1 MQRLSGL
8 DAAFLYV
15 ETPNAHMHVS
25 LLAVLEPTGL
35 PLESEQI
42 EAIAAQRI
50 VREGALRKRVLTV
63 PLGIHHPVWVDD
75 PSFDV
80 LHHIRRVRCPDPGDQ
95 RALAD
100 VVGRIN
106 STPLD
111 RTRPLWELWIIDGL
125 EEGRIGLLAKIHH
138 CIADG
143 VTGARMLASMFN
155 TGRAESSRQSR
166 PPPPP
171 TDAAPVALP
180 SEAEL
185 FRDALRARAQIPREL
200 NELGKRTQDALRKFM
215 ARRADTEQRQGA
227 TPFDAP
233 RVPWNAPVGPDR
245 SVAFAHLPLAD
256 LKSIRKTLGATQ
268 NDVVL
273 AICAGALRRYLEAHS
288 CLPLAPLLAACPV
301 NARGRRGTGQN
312 RVSVM
317 FISLAT
323 NLDDPAKRLAAI
335 RASSRG
341 AKEELGTFGSEM
353 VGNWAELLAPGVLS
367 ALTHSYTKLGI
378 SSLHR
383 PIYNVSIS
391 NVPGPPVPL
400 FLGGA
405 RLAAAY
411 PMGPVIEGVGLNIT
425 VMTYVDRVDFGI
437 TAASSVM
444 KDVHVLAEQFAPAC
458 AELVAQTQT
467 LPLPVDKVAENR

>member
-1 MQRLSGL
+1 MMQRLSGL

-35 PLESEQI
+35 PLESEEI
-42 EAIAAQRI
+42 EALAAQRI
-50 VREGALRKRVLTV
+50 VREAAMRKRVLTV
-63 PLGIHHPVWVDD
+63 PFGIHHPVWVED
-75 PSFDV
+75 PHFDA
-80 LHHIRRVRCPDPGDQ
+80 LHHIRRVRCPEPGNQ
-95 RALAD
+95 HALED

-111 RTRPLWELWIIDGL
+111 RSRPLWELWIIDGL
-125 EEGRIGLLAKIHH
+125 EAGRIGLLAKIHH

-143 VTGARMLASMFN
+143 VTGARMLASMFS
-155 TGRAESSRQSR
+155 TGRSDTSRPSR

-171 TDAAPVALP
+171 REEPPTPLP
-180 SEAEL
+180 SEADL
-185 FRDALRARAQIPREL
+185 LRDALKDRAQVPREL
-200 NELGKRTQDALRKFM
+200 SELGKRTQDALRKFM
-215 ARRADTEQRQGA
+215 ARRAEPERRQGA

-233 RVPWNAPVGPDR
+233 RVAWNAPIAAER
-245 SVAFAHLPLAD
+245 SVAFAHLPAAH
-256 LKSIRKTLGATQ
+256 LKTIRKTLGATQ

-288 CLPLAPLLAACPV
+288 ALPLAPLLAACPV

-323 NLDDPAKRLAAI
+323 NLADARERMTAI

-367 ALTHSYTKLGI
+367 AITHSYTRLGI
-378 SSLHR
+378 STLHR

-405 RLAAAY
+405 KLAAAY

-425 VMTYVDRVDFGI
+425 AMTYVDRVDFGI

-444 KDVHVLAEQFAPAC
+444 DDLNLLAEQFAPAC
-458 AELVAQTQT
+458 AELLALVSEA
-467 LPLPVDKVAENR
+467 PADKVAETR

>member
-15 ETPNAHMHVS
+15 ETPSAHMHVS
-25 LLAVLEPTGL
+25 LLAVLEPTSDA
-35 PLESEQI
+35 LESEQI

-50 VREGALRKRVLTV
+50 VREPALRKRVLTV

-75 PSFDV
+75 PNFDV
-80 LHHIRRVRCPDPGDQ
+80 LHHIRRVRCPDPGDL
-95 RALAD
+95 RALED

-106 STPLD
+106 STQLD
-111 RTRPLWELWIIDGL
+111 RARPLWELWIIDGL
-125 EEGRIGLLAKIHH
+125 SGGRIGLLAKIHH

-143 VTGARMLASMFN
+143 VTGARMLASMFS
-155 TGRAESSRQSR
+155 TGRPESGRASR

-171 TDAAPVALP
+171 EAPAQPLP
-180 SEAEL
+180 SDTDL
-185 FRDALRARAQIPREL
+185 LVDAWRARTQIPQ
-200 NELGKRTQDALRKFM
+200 ELGELGRRTQDAFRKFM
-215 ARRADTEQRQGA
+215 ARRADVEQRKGA

-233 RVPWNAPVGPDR
+233 RVPWNTTIGPER
-245 SVAFAHLPLAD
+245 SIAFTHLLHAD
-256 LKSIRKTLGATQ
+256 LKVIRKALGATQ

-288 CLPLAPLLAACPV
+288 TLPLAPLLAACPV

-323 NLDDPAKRLAAI
+323 NLDDPVKRLAAI

-353 VGNWAELLAPGVLS
+353 VGNWAELLAPSVLS
-367 ALTHSYTKLGI
+367 ALSLSYTKLGI
-378 SSLHR
+378 SNLHR

-411 PMGPVIEGVGLNIT
+411 PMGPVLEGVGLNIT
-425 VMTYVDRVDFGI
+425 AMTYVDRVDFGI
-437 TAASSVM
+437 TAASSAL
-444 KDVHVLAEQFAPAC
+444 KDVHALAEQFAPAC
-458 AELVAQTQT
+458 AELLASAQAAQSEQKV
-467 LPLPVDKVAENR
+467 VDSR